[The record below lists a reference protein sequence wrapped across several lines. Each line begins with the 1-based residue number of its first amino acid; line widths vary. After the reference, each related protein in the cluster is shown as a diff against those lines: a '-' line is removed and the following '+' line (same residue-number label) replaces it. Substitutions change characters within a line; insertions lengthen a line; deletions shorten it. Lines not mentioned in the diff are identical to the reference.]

1 MADEH
6 YYIHEFSSS
15 KDGIKRCII
24 VLEKKKESEATNFH
38 LNQPSTAAGASADVA
53 ETL

>member
-15 KDGIKRCII
+15 KDSIKRCII
-24 VLEKKKESEATNFH
+24 ALEKKESEATNFH